1 MDSNICDLNTNIC
14 NFCGGE
20 YEYRNGR
27 WVCKSCGSY
36 KVETFSSEERTLLAE
51 AFQRIRL
58 AEFDEASSRF
68 SDIIE
73 RYPENPDA
81 YWGRLMSD
89 HGIKYE
95 IDSDRRMIP
104 TCYAQTIDDMSK
116 SRDYLS
122 ALQFADAEN
131 QHYYQTQ
138 VEYIKRV
145 REEWIEKAS
154 KEKPYD
160 IFICYKEGTGN
171 KRRRTKD
178 SIAAQDLYVHL
189 TKQKYRVFYS
199 HESLRDKAGEKYE
212 PYIFHALSTA
222 KVMIVYGS
230 KPEYIESTWLK
241 SEWTRYL
248 KQIKANE
255 KKENSL
261 IVACDGFSPSA
272 LPTQLQ
278 NMPILDAD
286 TNSFYSDLDEKL
298 KELITLTEVEI
309 RERKK
314 LWHRLAPVLA
324 IGGVFFASILLTLF
338 LHFMGRGGIKMDVTN
353 PDHQITVSANF
364 GVFSGDTQLHVEEL
378 PMTDDWRAALQ
389 QLRMEEINAH
399 VYDIELWVG
408 EDSLQLNSGEVT
420 VSMPVPAGIPEN
432 RLMIYDM
439 MKGTP
444 QKVNFEIDRGK
455 IVFVTEKLSIYMIG
469 EEMDCVHKA
478 EPIAA
483 IAPSC
488 TAQGKT
494 EGSYCSLCGDV
505 LLVPEIIPALG
516 HTDDGSYGCVTPK
529 VCTVCDK
536 QISAAKGHVLS
547 ADGKKCET
555 CGKALNTVLASTG
568 LSYRKNGNGMTCTIT
583 GIGTCADK
591 VLIIPEVI
599 DGYTVTAI
607 EKEAFYRNTSLTSVT
622 LPDSVQTVGKN
633 AFYQCTKL
641 QRVILGNGVTTVG
654 ETAFFAC
661 TALTEVVIPES
672 VKAIEELAFAVT
684 GIVNFNVAQGNSAYA
699 SLDGSL
705 YTKDMKTLVQYA
717 VGKKAVTYVI
727 PEGVTEIGYAAFY
740 GCEDLAVV
748 LHAGVTKIGD
758 YAFYECDITS
768 ITVAADN
775 PKYASLDGNLYSKD
789 MKTLIQYAAGKE
801 DKTFVI
807 PDGVERIEVF
817 AMYFCRYLTKITL
830 GKDVKEIADYAFSDN
845 VELQSVDI
853 SVGVTFVGSYAFA
866 DCTKLKTINFSGT
879 TAQWKQIRFDESW
892 NDRAGNYTVYC
903 TDGTVAKNGTV
914 TLY

>member
-20 YEYRNGR
+20 YEYRGGR
-27 WVCKSCGSY
+27 WVCKFCGSY
-36 KVETFSSEERTLLAE
+36 KAETFSAEENTLLYEAFRTL
-51 AFQRIRL
+51 RV
-58 AEFDEASSRF
+58 AEFDDASFKF

-73 RYPENPDA
+73 RYPDNPDA

-95 IDSDRRMIP
+95 QDSDHRMIP
-104 TCYAQTIDDMSK
+104 TCYARTIDDLSK
-116 SRDYLS
+116 SKDYHS
-122 ALQFADAEN
+122 ALQFADSEN
-131 QHYYQTQ
+131 RHYYQTQ
-138 VEYIKRV
+138 IEHIKRV
-145 REEWIEKAS
+145 REEWLEKAS

-160 IFICYKEGTGN
+160 IFICYKETGN
-171 KRRRTKD
+171 KKRRTRD
-178 SIAAQDLYVHL
+178 SVEAQDLYVHL

-199 HESLRDKAGEKYE
+199 RESLRDKVGEKYE

-255 KKENSL
+255 KDANSL

-272 LPTQLQ
+272 LPPQLQ
-278 NMPILDAD
+278 NTTVLDAD
-286 TNSFYSDLDEKL
+286 SNRFYSKLDEKL
-298 KELITLTEVEI
+298 RDVIPHTEEERREQKKFIQKITPLLTVSAI
-309 RERKK
+309 FVAAIA
-314 LWHRLAPVLA
+314 LTLVLHFVGK
-324 IGGVFFASILLTLF
+324 GGVKL
-338 LHFMGRGGIKMDVTN
+338 DVTN

-364 GVFSGDTQLHVEEL
+364 GVFSGDTELHVEEL
-378 PMTDDWRAALQ
+378 PITDDWRTAMQ
-389 QLRMEEINAH
+389 QLRMEEKNAH

-408 EDSLQLNSGEVT
+408 VEILKLNSGEVT
-420 VSMPVPAGIPEN
+420 VSMPVPSGIPED
-432 RLMIYDM
+432 RVLIYDM
-439 MKGTP
+439 MKTTP
-444 QKVNFEIDRGK
+444 QKVNFKIDDGN
-455 IVFVTEKLSIYMIG
+455 IVFVTEKLSVYMIG
-469 EEMDCVHKA
+469 EEVDCVH
-478 EPIAA
+478 EPETIAA

-494 EGSYCSLCGDV
+494 EGSYCSLCGDI
-505 LLVPEIIPALG
+505 LLTPETIPALG
-516 HTDDGSYGCVTPK
+516 HTDDGSYGCIAPK
-529 VCTVCDK
+529 SCTVCGK
-536 QISAAKGHVLS
+536 QLSAAQGHVLS
-547 ADGKKCET
+547 ADGKQCET
-555 CGKALNTVLASTG
+555 CGKALNTVLASSG

-583 GIGTCADK
+583 GMGSCLDK
-591 VLIIPEVI
+591 VLVIPEVI

-607 EKEAFYRNTSLTSVT
+607 EKQAFAQNRSLTSVV
-622 LPDSVQTVGKN
+622 LPDSVTTVGKN
-633 AFYQCTKL
+633 AFYQCDKL
-641 QRVILGNGVTTVG
+641 KAVVLGSNVTTIG

-661 TALTEVVIPES
+661 TALTAIEIPES
-672 VKAIEELAFAVT
+672 VQRIESLAFAVT
-684 GIVNFNVAQGNSAYA
+684 GIADFSVAQGNTAYA
-699 SLDGSL
+699 SLNGSL
-705 YTKDMKTLVQYA
+705 YSKDMKTLVQYA
-717 VGKKAVTYVI
+717 VGQKAVTYVT
-727 PEGVTEIGYAAFY
+727 PESVTEIGYAAFY

-768 ITVAADN
+768 ITVSADN
-775 PKYASLDGNLYSKD
+775 PKYASLDGNLYTKD

-853 SVGVTFVGSYAFA
+853 SLGVTNIGGYAFA
-866 DCTKLKTINFSGT
+866 DCTKLTTIRFSGT
-879 TAQWKQIRFDESW
+879 TEQWKQIRFGNAW
-892 NDRAGNYTVYC
+892 NDRTGNYTVYC
-903 TDGTVAKNGTV
+903 TDGTVAKDGTV